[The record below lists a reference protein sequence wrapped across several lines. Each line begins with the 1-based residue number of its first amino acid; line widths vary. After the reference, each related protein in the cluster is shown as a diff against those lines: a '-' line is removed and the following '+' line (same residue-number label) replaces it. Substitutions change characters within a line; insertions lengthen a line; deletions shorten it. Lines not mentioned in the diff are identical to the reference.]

1 MRKRVTLLLL
11 LSEQA
16 VLRMFTALNS
26 SMHACGSL
34 LRLSMSSISRYAIE
48 RLLTP
53 RLHRDLVVPCLL

>member
-16 VLRMFTALNS
+16 VLPITALNS

-48 RLLTP
+48 RLLTS